1 MKKMFTLA
9 LVVAAMLSA
18 SVSASAQSRKGE
30 LMKSRKG
37 EVRKEI
43 RFRQGGCPKVLDK
56 RFVRFDGRFDPR
68 FDRGFEGRDFR
79 FDQHGQFDK
88 FAKHRKHH
96 APHRR

>member
-1 MKKMFTLA
+1 MKKMLTLA
-9 LVVAAMLSA
+9 LVVAAMMSA
-18 SVSASAQSRKGE
+18 SVSASAQGRKAE

-43 RFRQGGCPKVLDK
+43 RFRQGGCPASAFDK
-56 RFVRFDGRFDPR
+56 RFLRFDS
-68 FDRGFEGRDFR
+68 R
-79 FDQHGQFDK
+79 FDQRARFDKFARPDK